1 MKQKALAVVLAACAL
16 LSGCGQKQETVKP
29 TGLYYQASGIAPG
42 TVLLTVDGWDVPA
55 ERYFYWLTADC
66 DYISKQYASTG
77 QDPDWTSDADGQTLD
92 DYIKQQALDTTV
104 LYAVLESWADKYD
117 CALTA
122 QDLTDIDTDWNEQA
136 KANGGE
142 EAYLAMLADL
152 GLDKTT
158 AQLFSADYYLYGHL
172 RELSRT
178 AGSDLAP
185 ADGELTTYAQQ
196 AGAETVEA
204 VSFPDAQKAQAV
216 LDALGKDP
224 AGDLSALAKNN
235 KGTDQTVTFTPGD
248 GTLPEAVE
256 TAAAAL
262 EEAALSA
269 PVETDSGTWL
279 VRRLSLDQDALADL
293 WFDAK
298 LQTAADAADIKLTDA
313 YAGFTAASY
322 YEKLTAARQ
331 ATSSDG
337 AASSGDAASSDNAA
351 SSSEA
356 AASGQTA
363 SSGTEDSSGAAA
375 SSGGTITPG
384 RVQNVGGT
392 SAST

>member
-1 MKQKALAVVLAACAL
+1 MRREALAAVLAACAV

-42 TVLLTVDGWDVPA
+42 TVLLSVDGWDVPA
-55 ERYFYWLTADC
+55 ERYFYWLTVDC
-66 DYISKQYASTG
+66 DYISKQYASSG
-77 QDPDWTSDADGQTLD
+77 RDPDWTSDADGQTLD
-92 DYIKQQALDTTV
+92 DYVKQQALDTTV

-142 EAYLAMLADL
+142 EAYLAMLSDL
-152 GLDKTT
+152 GLDKTA

-185 ADGELTTYAQQ
+185 ADGELTSYAQQ
-196 AGAETVEA
+196 SGAETVEA

-224 AGDLSALAKNN
+224 AGDLSALAKDNG
-235 KGTDQTVTFTPGD
+235 GTDQTVTFTTGD

-262 EEAALSA
+262 EESAFSA
-269 PVETDSGTWL
+269 PVEADSDTWL
-279 VRRLSLDQDALADL
+279 VRRLPLDQDALADL

-298 LQTAADAADIKLTDA
+298 LQTAADAAEIKLTDA

-331 ATSSDG
+331 SASSGKASASDG
-337 AASSGDAASSDNAA
+337 AASSGQ
-351 SSSEA
+351 A
-356 AASGQTA
+356 AASG
-363 SSGTEDSSGAAA
+363 SEDSSGAAS
-375 SSGGTITPG
+375 SSGGTVTPG